1 MTSRRPVRAASV
13 AVALLLLAAGPVLAA
28 CGSGAARAR
37 GDETR
42 PPAPAH
48 AIAATPARTV
58 VHSFTGYRADGTP
71 TVPSIRTV
79 DGYCWNSSLAAVG
92 RTAFRCFGDGGQ
104 ILDPCF
110 APATP
115 DPTSVS
121 CVNDPWSRGTTL
133 HLTRALPEPVPDG
146 AARPWAIELAT
157 GVRCVASTGVV
168 PDVEGVNLGY
178 HCSDG
183 TAAAVQSVGTPLLTA
198 VYAATDATSL
208 RHTTVAAVW
217 RT

>member
-1 MTSRRPVRAASV
+1 M
-13 AVALLLLAAGPVLAA
+13 LAAGLVLAA
-28 CGSGAARAR
+28 CGSGAARVR

-42 PPAPAH
+42 PPAPAQK
-48 AIAATPARTV
+48 IAAVPARTV
-58 VHSFTGYRADGTP
+58 VHSFTGYRPDGTP
-71 TVPSIRTV
+71 TIASTRTAK
-79 DGYCWNSSLAAVG
+79 GYCWNSSLAAVG
-92 RTAFRCFGDGGQ
+92 RTAFRCFTDAGQ

-121 CVNDPWSRGTTL
+121 CVNDPWSHGTTL
-133 HLTRALPEPVPDG
+133 RLTRVLPEPVANE

-168 PDVEGVNLGY
+168 PDVSGVNLGY

-183 TAAAVQSVGTPLLTA
+183 TAAALQSVSTPLMTA
-198 VYAATDATSL
+198 VYADPDADPATATL
-208 RHTTVAAVW
+208 RHTTVAGVW